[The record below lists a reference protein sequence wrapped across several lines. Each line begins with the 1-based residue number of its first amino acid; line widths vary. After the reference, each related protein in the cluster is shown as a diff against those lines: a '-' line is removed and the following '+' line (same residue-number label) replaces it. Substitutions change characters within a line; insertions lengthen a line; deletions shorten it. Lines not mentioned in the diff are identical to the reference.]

1 MVEIS
6 EKKIEVENDV
16 VEVKGTLESVT
27 TMKEKI
33 VNFGKK
39 HKRVLIAVV
48 AAPIGAAIA
57 IGIGAAAGLGNSK
70 SLAGEDNDF
79 EDASSDAECDVF

>member
-1 MVEIS
+1 MVEIGK
-6 EKKIEVENDV
+6 KKIEVENDV

-39 HKRVLIAVV
+39 HKKVLIAAGTAVL
-48 AAPIGAAIA
+48 A
-57 IGIGAAAGLGNSK
+57 IGVGAAACLCNGK
-70 SLAGEDNDF
+70 SLTGEDNDF

>member
-6 EKKIEVENDV
+6 EEKIEVEQDV
-16 VEVKGTLESVT
+16 VEVEGTLEHVE
-27 TMKEKI
+27 TMKDKI
-33 VNFGKK
+33 VGFGKK
-39 HKRVLIAVV
+39 HKKSLIAAGTAVL
-48 AAPIGAAIA
+48 A
-57 IGIGAAAGLGNSK
+57 IGVGAAACLCNGK

>member
-16 VEVKGTLESVT
+16 VDVEGTIEHVE

-33 VNFGKK
+33 VGFGKK
-39 HKRVLIAVV
+39 NKKIILAAGAVV
-48 AAPIGAAIA
+48 LAVGVGAVTMVCQ
-57 IGIGAAAGLGNSK
+57 SK
-70 SLAGEDNDF
+70 NFEGEDNDF

>member
-6 EKKIEVENDV
+6 EKKIEVDNDV
-16 VEVKGTLESVT
+16 VEVEGTLESVT

-39 HKRVLIAVV
+39 HKKVLIATGTAVLT
-48 AAPIGAAIA
+48 IGV
-57 IGIGAAAGLGNSK
+57 GAAAFLCNGK
-70 SLAGEDNDF
+70 SLVGEDNDF

>member
-16 VEVKGTLESVT
+16 VYVEGTIEHVE

-39 HKRVLIAVV
+39 HKKVLIATGTAVLAVV
-48 AAPIGAAIA
+48 GAVAMA
-57 IGIGAAAGLGNSK
+57 CQSK
-70 SLAGEDNDF
+70 DVEGEDNDF